1 MTAVLLFVA
10 ALAAIVLV
18 GWIVSKAKGSKAYF
32 IESWQFD
39 DGETVLWR
47 DDDADVAI
55 IPKLGQAAV
64 MTPAR
69 LHRWR
74 SWWCRRYCRFR
85 WSRRGR

>member
-39 DGETVLWR
+39 GGETILWR
-47 DDDADVAI
+47 DDAADIVVV
-55 IPKLGQAAV
+55 PK
-64 MTPAR
+64 
-69 LHRWR
+69 
-74 SWWCRRYCRFR
+74 
-85 WSRRGR
+85 RG